1 MVLKLGSHGGK
12 GFRWGFQVANFST
25 ESSGSNVMVD
35 YLVTSLGFS
44 EEEAIATSSK
54 VRTFKSPEKPASVI
68 HFFKQSGL
76 DQPQIKKIIY
86 ENPKVLSF
94 NLHKVVKPR
103 MKLLQD
109 LGLSGSDLA
118 MAICANREIWKRS
131 LNCQLIPMFQY
142 LKTIV
147 SDKTVS
153 KALTQFA
160 FLTHQARG
168 NLPSIIALLQDYVFS
183 NDKIEKLILE
193 KPRVFVM
200 DPKRVH
206 DVLVNVENKLQI
218 PRDSP
223 RFFFGFRA
231 LISMSEKTIESKIEA
246 YKSFGFTEGDAWTLA
261 GKIPANLQISE
272 TKIRNGL
279 RFYMKVLGF
288 DANYMIAW
296 PILLCFSVE
305 KRVIPR
311 WTLLKGLKEKG
322 LVKTDY
328 SLGPFLA
335 QSERIFV
342 KFVLRFKEKAPD
354 LCEDY
359 FRSTGSHLHPLDA
372 EQTPA

>member
-1 MVLKLGSHGGK
+1 
-12 GFRWGFQVANFST
+12 
-25 ESSGSNVMVD
+25 MVD

-86 ENPKVLSF
+86 EAPKVLSCD
-94 NLHKVVKPR
+94 LHKVVKPR
-103 MKLLQD
+103 VKVLQD

-118 MAICANREIWKRS
+118 MAICANRVIWKRS
-131 LNCQLIPMFQY
+131 LNCELMPMFQY

-153 KALTQFA
+153 KALTQSA
-160 FLTHQARG
+160 FLTHPAARG
-168 NLPSIIALLQDYVFS
+168 NLPSIVALLQDYVFS

-193 KPRVFVM
+193 KPRLFIT

-223 RFFFGFRA
+223 RFFVGFHA
-231 LISMSEKTIESKIEA
+231 LISMTEKTIESKIES
-246 YKSFGFTEGDAWTLA
+246 YKSFGFTEGDVWTLA
-261 GKIPANLQISE
+261 SKIPANLQISE

-279 RFYMKVLGF
+279 SFYVKVLGF
-288 DANYMIAW
+288 DANDMIAW
-296 PILLCFSVE
+296 PILLC
-305 KRVIPR
+305 
-311 WTLLKGLKEKG
+311 L
-322 LVKTDY
+322 
-328 SLGPFLA
+328 SL
-335 QSERIFV
+335 
-342 KFVLRFKEKAPD
+342 
-354 LCEDY
+354 
-359 FRSTGSHLHPLDA
+359 
-372 EQTPA
+372 